1 MKHFLLTTIVSVKDI
16 LTCEL
21 VPISE
26 QKVMR
31 VAMFVMGG
39 LLLALGV

>member
-1 MKHFLLTTIVSVKDI
+1 MKHLLLRTIVSVKDI

-26 QKVMR
+26 QKVMH

>member
-1 MKHFLLTTIVSVKDI
+1 MKHLLITTIVSVKDI